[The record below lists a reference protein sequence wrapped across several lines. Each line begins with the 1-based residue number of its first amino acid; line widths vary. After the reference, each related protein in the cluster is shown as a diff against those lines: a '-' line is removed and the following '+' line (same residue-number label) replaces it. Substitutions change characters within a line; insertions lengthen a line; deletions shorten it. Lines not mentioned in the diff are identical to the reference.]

1 MFYFC
6 SKQKEADASDRPD
19 SAAPSAG
26 DPARSVWRRVARS
39 PNQEDMAPM
48 RLILKKLAALEGRSR
63 AGSPERP
70 SRPEYPLQDLENIDF
85 APGDPTDLKPSLP
98 DVVGGTLPRSA
109 PCPSLANR
117 PENRPQRLD
126 IPESAPETGGLKRAG
141 RPGWERRRPDAEEK
155 QSAIAAG

>member
-39 PNQEDMAPM
+39 PNQEDMAAM

-85 APGDPTDLKPSLP
+85 APGNPMDLKPSLP
-98 DVVGGTLPRSA
+98 DVVGGKPPSVGTLPKLGESPGKPAAA
-109 PCPSLANR
+109 P
-117 PENRPQRLD
+117 
-126 IPESAPETGGLKRAG
+126 
-141 RPGWERRRPDAEEK
+141 
-155 QSAIAAG
+155 